1 MMEKFF
7 QWNPP
12 PQVQHII
19 IVVLVWIGFSVL
31 IGLIAQLLIPGKRN
45 KGAVSALV
53 IGLTSSC
60 LGSMLVSRFHPDKTF
75 NPIGIVGFSV
85 SLIIALLLL
94 VIFQVFLFLFP
105 HRKKEENHDEN
116 DQSKQ

>member
-1 MMEKFF
+1 MIEKIF

-12 PQVQHII
+12 QEAQHFIV
-19 IVVLVWIGFSVL
+19 VVLVWIGFSVL
-31 IGLIAQLLIPGKRN
+31 IGLIAQFIVPIKKN

-75 NPIGIVGFSV
+75 NPIGIVGFAV
-85 SLIIALLLL
+85 SLVIAILLLIL
-94 VIFQVFLFLFP
+94 FHVFLFLFP
-105 HRKKEENHDEN
+105 LQKNEENKDDN
-116 DQSKQ
+116 QQTKL